1 MHDQTSLRVAPH
13 IMSSTRSII
22 VRVWLDAYN
31 YKPQC
36 LLSKSLSKRPTL
48 YTHVDFNQL
57 LDSTQRIHKPR
68 RCNTEADNCSIL
80 SDANIPYRFRKHS
93 HEMESLN
100 VCITY
105 GQTISIQSTWIEN
118 RCIKSSLECTLSS
131 GVYNMEAAKLP
142 YDDCKHSRDDFIIC
156 RIYVSLRIWRCN
168 VSKWAAIDNHT
179 SCQTRG
185 PTYNM
190 NTHAWIRTCA
200 HSMRWPMGKIW

>member
-1 MHDQTSLRVAPH
+1 MHDQTSLRVASH

-22 VRVWLDAYN
+22 VRVWLDAYT

-48 YTHVDFNQL
+48 FAHADFNQL
-57 LDSTQRIHKPR
+57 LDSTQRIR
-68 RCNTEADNCSIL
+68 RQRRRHTVADNWSIL
-80 SDANIPYRFRKHS
+80 LDGNIPYRFRKHS

-105 GQTISIQSTWIEN
+105 GQTIGMQSTWIEY

-156 RIYVSLRIWRCN
+156 RIYVSRRSWRCN
-168 VSKWAAIDNHT
+168 VSKWAAIHNHT

-190 NTHAWIRTCA
+190 NTRA
-200 HSMRWPMGKIW
+200 